1 MSMESAL
8 NVLAKMPT
16 PEQKAALQSQPGAT
30 VNVPGNEAKTET
42 TAAPKTGGGVDEA
55 IATEASTPSKQEEPK
70 KDVSDLSSKFGA
82 LAKREKA
89 IVKQQQDLKSREAAF
104 ATREAAIAVREAKI
118 QEAESLWDKDVF
130 KSLEAR
136 GLDYNKLTKMFMDGQ
151 NTPPKQTLDPAEAVS
166 KALAEFE
173 AKQAAKDAAKDSEQK
188 AAAEKAAAEQ
198 TAREQEAYSKFK
210 SDIEDF
216 VKTNET
222 DYELIN
228 LYDQSELVVDTIQE
242 HFNNTNKVLSMKEAS
257 EMVEK
262 YLEEEAQK
270 ALKSKKLSAPKETA
284 APKKESTS
292 KTLSNQLNP
301 SGSAQA
307 ASGVNDS
314 DRMKRALAKL
324 R

>member
-8 NVLAKMPT
+8 NVLASMPT
-16 PEQKAALQSQPGAT
+16 PEQKAALKSQPGTT
-30 VNVPGNEAKTET
+30 VNVSGNEAKTET
-42 TAAPKTGGGVDEA
+42 IAAPKSGVEGA
-55 IATEASTPSKQEEPK
+55 SAPEASAPKTEEAPK
-70 KDVSDLSSKFGA
+70 KDVADLSAKFGA

-89 IVKQQQDLKSREAAF
+89 IVKQQQTVKAQ
-104 ATREAAIAVREAKI
+104 EAAIAAREAAVAAREAKAI
-118 QEAESLWDKDVF
+118 EADKLWDTDVF

-151 NTPPKQTLDPAEAVS
+151 NVPPKQVLDAGEAVA
-166 KALAEFE
+166 KAMAEFE
-173 AKQAAKDAAKDSEQK
+173 KKQADKEAAQKASDAIAAKEQ
-188 AAAEKAAAEQ
+188 E
-198 TAREQEAYSKFK
+198 AREQEAYTKFK
-210 SDIEDF
+210 SDIQDF
-216 VKTNET
+216 VKTNEA

-228 LYDQSELVVDTIQE
+228 LYDQSELVIDTIQE
-242 HFNNTNKVLSMKEAS
+242 HFNNTQKVLSAKEAS

-270 ALKSKKLSAPKETA
+270 ALKSKKLGGAPKAEA
-284 APKKESTS
+284 AAKKESTS

-324 R
+324 G